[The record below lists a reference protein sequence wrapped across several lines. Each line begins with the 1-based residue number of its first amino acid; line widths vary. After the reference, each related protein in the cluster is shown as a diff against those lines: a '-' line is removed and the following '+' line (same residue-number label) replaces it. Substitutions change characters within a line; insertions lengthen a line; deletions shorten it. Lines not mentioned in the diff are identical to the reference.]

1 MGTNMIRDEIKTAL
15 VTAMKGGDKEST
27 AAIRL
32 IQSAI
37 KNRDIEAR
45 TQAATGDDDALVVE
59 VLQKMAKQR
68 RESIEMFE
76 KGGRQELAQAER
88 AEIAVIERFLPAQL
102 SEEDTRAA
110 IETIITEIG
119 ANGMKDMGR
128 VMSELK
134 ARHASQLD
142 MSRASGL
149 VKAALV

>member
-45 TQAATGDDDALVVE
+45 TQAAMGNDDALVVE

-110 IETIITEIG
+110 IATIITELG

-128 VMSELK
+128 VMGELK
-134 ARHASQLD
+134 ARHASRLD
-142 MSRASGL
+142 MSRAGGL
-149 VKAALV
+149 VKAALA